1 MSADYTQSATEV
13 STVSALES
21 FRASRPGVVRAMES
35 VRTLSDALDRMNS
48 GMKGDMDMNASDLAT
63 LRMLI
68 IREQRGEAVS
78 PHDVASHLRISTA
91 STTKLLDRLAAS
103 GHLERRPHPSD
114 GRARVVVL
122 TPKSREEF
130 FRHFGAH
137 LRAMLDVAERYSDD
151 QLATISDFVDRLSEA
166 ISETE

>member
-1 MSADYTQSATEV
+1 MSADYTQSETEV
-13 STVSALES
+13 STVSAVDA

-35 VRTLSDALDRMNS
+35 VRALSDALDRMNS

-68 IREQRGEAVS
+68 IREQRGEMVS

-122 TPKSREEF
+122 TPKSRAEF

-137 LRAMLDVAERYSDD
+137 LAAMMAVADTYSDE
-151 QLATISDFVDRLSEA
+151 QLTMIAEFVDGLSEA
-166 ISETE
+166 VSGSD